1 MKKRKLAGSEAIATL
16 VWSLL
21 QPAMAG
27 GMTEKRA
34 QALYEEVMSSIAS
47 LGTLTTGLTGFET
60 LRNEL
65 LDKWA
70 VEYGKAKRGRAK

>member
-1 MKKRKLAGSEAIATL
+1 MATKIAGSDEISVV
-16 VWSLL
+16 VWALL

-27 GMTEKRA
+27 GMSEKRA
-34 QALYEEVMSSIAS
+34 QALYEEIMSSIAS

-60 LRNEL
+60 LRNDL

-70 VEYGKAKRGRAK
+70 MHYIKPKNEKVL